1 MNIFKNVFGTTGSTG
16 GQNTATNSGILNPAQ
31 NVNLSASAY
40 NNAMVATSS
49 IPGSLVS
56 KQQQEHRLS
65 TTNFTVVQAHNGYVI
80 TTSNAETYI
89 EDRYIAATVEEVKDL
104 VVSILVQRKIGGV

>member
-49 IPGSLVS
+49 IPGALVS
-56 KQQQEHRLS
+56 KQQHRLS

-104 VVSILVQRKIGGV
+104 VVSILVQRKIGEA